1 MINRRDLLVGGVSAG
16 ITAGAMHV
24 FYTRSLTAETP
35 ASTAP
40 PNSLIIES
48 GYGQPLDNALR
59 AVEGSDKFAAAWL
72 EQQSTKPTIASL
84 ANALKN
90 KLDLNNAALDE
101 QLFKLIQQDF
111 SSNKTVAIEGWSL
124 SETESQLAALRY
136 LVIAD
141 NPDNVAILRAQ
152 EKAKLQAGLKE
163 GEIAPLKNWGPRK
176 TTQGQKFNEQ
186 SDGHSGLWFQFS
198 GAPSHA
204 KIMID
209 GELVRTVVNESV
221 VTSGLFGEMQE
232 RILATPGEYDIALVD
247 PIKNIKQPIGSL
259 TVKADPRMAKRQ
271 GKRDSVFCSV
281 SDWGPRKTTIGKPN
295 NEQPDGAEGIWV
307 KTSCLPSNA
316 QIMLE
321 DDLLPTTAREF
332 GATTSIPMALLESP
346 GERTLYFFDQVSQEK
361 VKIGT
366 LLIEI

>member
-1 MINRRDLLVGGVSAG
+1 MIKRRDLLVGGVSAG
-16 ITAGAMHV
+16 VTAGAMHV
-24 FYTRSLTAETP
+24 FYTRSLTAQTP
-35 ASTAP
+35 ALAAA

-59 AVEGSDKFAAAWL
+59 AIEGSDKFAAAWL
-72 EQQSTKPTIASL
+72 EQQSAKPTIASL

-101 QLFKLIQQDF
+101 QLFKLIKQDF

-124 SETESQLAALRY
+124 SETECQLAALRY

-141 NPDNVAILRAQ
+141 NPDNAAILRAQ

-271 GKRDSVFCSV
+271 GKRESVFCSV
-281 SDWGPRKTTIGKPN
+281 SDWGPKKTIIGQPA
-295 NEQPDGAEGIWV
+295 NEQPDGSMGVWIKA
-307 KTSCLPSNA
+307 SCIPTNA
-316 QIMLE
+316 QI
-321 DDLLPTTAREF
+321 LLDGDHLPITIREF
-332 GATTSIPMALLESP
+332 GATTSIPAALLEAP
-346 GERTLYFFDQVSQEK
+346 GEKTLYLLDPTSKEK
-361 VKIGT
+361 QIIGT
-366 LLIEI
+366 ITIQA